1 MTIAEIAGLLDA
13 SWLCC
18 PEEAQREIHTAFA
31 SDMMSDVLA
40 YVKEDTLLLTGLIN
54 SQSIRTCEMVD
65 VPCVVFVRG
74 KEPAADVIEMA
85 EEIGLPALKT
95 AYTMFEVCGRLYA
108 AGLQPARLV

>member
-13 SWLCC
+13 TWLCC
-18 PEEAQREIHTAFA
+18 QEEAQREIHTAFA

-54 SQSIRTCEMVD
+54 SQSVRTCEMLD
-65 VPCVVFVRG
+65 VPCIVFVRN
-74 KEPAADVIEMA
+74 KEPQAEAIEMA

-95 AYTMFEVCGRLYA
+95 PYTMFEVCGRLYA